1 MKRRAAHL
9 LALIAASSTML
20 VGMPLLATTL
30 ASAVWPDLSISAL
43 LPEHETAA
51 ESRGETLEE
60 EREERE
66 EEVESKVHVL
76 VSRLA
81 RGGLDLL
88 CVGMVERRNVPVGS
102 GPRLSLQS
110 IRGPPVA

>member
-20 VGMPLLATTL
+20 VGMPLLAITL

-43 LPEHETAA
+43 LSEHDTAG
-51 ESRGETLEE
+51 ESRGESLEE

-66 EEVESKVHVL
+66 EEVESKPHL
-76 VSRLA
+76 PVSRLA
-81 RGGLDLL
+81 TGGLDLL
-88 CVGMVERRNVPVGS
+88 CLGIVEQRVVPAGFGS
-102 GPRLSLQS
+102 RLSLRS